1 MDDLD
6 EEKPTAQQKP
16 PSGGLRWGKGG
27 EVPAGVRTRV
37 EEYCRTSSGL
47 DRRPENG
54 QTAEELDDLLGAQLR
69 WKAVTSPRRPEAV
82 QGDREEA
89 VDREEDGHLEKD
101 EELD

>member
-54 QTAEELDDLLGAQLR
+54 PPKKKAKMWSTPDSTRSLRLGLPLVT
-69 WKAVTSPRRPEAV
+69 KA
-82 QGDREEA
+82 
-89 VDREEDGHLEKD
+89 
-101 EELD
+101 